1 MSYVYYN
8 ANPARKS
15 HGDCV
20 IRALSKVMDL
30 TWEQVA
36 IDLSMMQVT
45 FHEMQNNDHV
55 WGTFLSLNGFEK
67 GMLPYPCPNCI
78 TIKDFCKLYPY
89 GKYVVAT
96 GEHVVAV
103 VDGDYYDTDDTGNE
117 VLIYFWKEVY

>member
-1 MSYVYYN
+1 MYVYYN

-55 WGTFLSLNGFEK
+55 WGTYLSLNGFEK
-67 GMLPYPCPNCI
+67 GFQKAKKAINKNS
-78 TIKDFCKLYPY
+78 TN
-89 GKYVVAT
+89 
-96 GEHVVAV
+96 
-103 VDGDYYDTDDTGNE
+103 DYYLEFTE
-117 VLIYFWKEVY
+117 KLFHERVV